1 MELINTFDD
10 SIIFLFGLS
19 CIIIGM
25 ILMVLIQKTV
35 KAVLH
40 GKK

>member
-10 SIIFLFGLS
+10 SMVFLFGLS

-25 ILMVLIQKTV
+25 ILMVIIQKIV
-35 KAVLH
+35 KAVL
-40 GKK
+40 K